1 MSPEIAGEF
10 TQTFHSL
17 AAELSASDLDRFL
30 HATSLIE
37 VPAGRKLIKARMP
50 VDSIYLVLS
59 GRLDVFAES
68 KEGAIKVS
76 EIGPGEW
83 VGEISVL
90 SGDDRASATVST
102 ATDVRLLRLRH
113 QAFENLIIGEG
124 ELPVL
129 MLQHLVLLMSA
140 RLSKLVEM
148 LSKLILDRSVVS
160 RGSETEPAG
169 IDGRDRAAYWPECRL
184 ADASASFRGFLHTL
198 PGVESFSAAD
208 LEMLYN
214 AVKLT
219 LYPAGHVFT
228 LQGQRGDSIFVVVDG
243 AVSQRTHNP
252 VANTVSEAVLNVGEW
267 FALTS
272 LAKELPEFSTASAI
286 KPVFVASLTRD
297 SFNRLFD
304 ESSAIARFVLYML
317 VKELARKVQ
326 STLMSILAVSV
337 ESR

>member
-1 MSPEIAGEF
+1 MSPEITGEF
-10 TQTFHSL
+10 TQKFHSL

-30 HATSLIE
+30 HAASLIE

-50 VDSIYLVLS
+50 VDSIYMILS
-59 GRLDVFAES
+59 GSLDIFAEN
-68 KEGAIKVS
+68 KGGAIKVS

-90 SGDDRASATVST
+90 SGDGRASASVST

-113 QAFENLIIGEG
+113 QAFEDLIIGEG

-129 MLQHLVLLMSA
+129 VLQHLVLLMSG
-140 RLSKLVEM
+140 RLSGLVEM
-148 LSKLILDRSVVS
+148 LLKLTRERSVAG

-169 IDGRDRAAYWPECRL
+169 VGGRDQVAYWPECRL

-198 PGVESFSAAD
+198 PGVENFSATD
-208 LEMLYN
+208 LEKLYN

-228 LQGQRGDSIFVVVDG
+228 LQGQRGDSIFLVVDG
-243 AVSQRTHNP
+243 AVSQRIHNP
-252 VANTVSEAVLNVGEW
+252 VANTVSETVLNVGEW

-272 LAKELPEFSTASAI
+272 LAKGQPEFSTVSAI

-297 SFNRLFD
+297 EFNRLFD

-326 STLMSILAVSV
+326 STLQSILVV
-337 ESR
+337 YGEES